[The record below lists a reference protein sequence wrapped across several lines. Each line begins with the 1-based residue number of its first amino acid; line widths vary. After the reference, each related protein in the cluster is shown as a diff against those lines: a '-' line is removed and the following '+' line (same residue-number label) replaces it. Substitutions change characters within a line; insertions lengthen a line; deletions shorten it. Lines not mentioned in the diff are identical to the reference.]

1 MINRDD
7 LDFINPQEI
16 EGEFDSTDLHECL
29 DYYEINGD
37 IEPLRSAIA
46 HNVRQYKKAKEEL
59 IFIREAMQVSG
70 KMTFYIN
77 KITNVLNTLKK

>member
-1 MINRDD
+1 MEHH
-7 LDFINPQEI
+7 LDFLNPNEM
-16 EGEFDSTDLHECL
+16 ETEFDSTDLNECL
-29 DYYEINGD
+29 EYYETNGD

-46 HNVRQYKKAKEEL
+46 HNARQYKKAKEEL

-77 KITNVLNTLKK
+77 KITNIFNILRK